1 MTTTLV
7 KFPQGK
13 NSYNMLTLKADK
25 RIKYDSVRVLRT
37 LHPDLGTLYADRR
50 KKGVRYKLSTHMGMS
65 LKQKQ
70 ELVILL
76 NQIYMMNNMST
87 IAYLHEPQ
95 ANATWRGTSVCLFV
109 KDWQ

>member
-1 MTTTLV
+1 MTTTIV

-37 LHPDLGTLYADRR
+37 LKPKLGLMYADRR
-50 KKGVRYKLSTHMGMS
+50 KKGIRYKIAFSGMT
-65 LKQKQ
+65 LPQKK

-76 NQIYMMNNMST
+76 NKIYMMNNMST

-95 ANATWRGTSVCLFV
+95 GGAPWKESAAVCLFV